1 MDRTMQITAHLFI
14 TRFDVCV
21 RPLFVLWSFSAYDL
35 LLKEETKT
43 HDCMLVRS
51 SSFDDNY
58 DRVMRFRF
66 FRSQQPMTDQR
77 DPYAITSSNK
87 LSAATWNGE
96 SCEVFFDLL
105 CRGECIVQTV
115 SSNASRRQDMRSNP
129 TGTMWTTR
137 CECNSKQMAVS
148 RRLIHTQ
155 YAHDSVEP
163 ISKMLGH
170 HHSQLTASPR
180 CFAKIFK
187 SNVNRN

>member
-1 MDRTMQITAHLFI
+1 MQITAHLFI

-96 SCEVFFDLL
+96 SCEVFSIYYAEANALFKLS
-105 CRGECIVQTV
+105 VQ
-115 SSNASRRQDMRSNP
+115 MRHEDRICAAIQP
-129 TGTMWTTR
+129 ER
-137 CECNSKQMAVS
+137 CERRGVNAIQSRWPLAVGS
-148 RRLIHTQ
+148 YTRN
-155 YAHDSVEP
+155 
-163 ISKMLGH
+163 MLTI
-170 HHSQLTASPR
+170 QLNLFRKCSGTTT
-180 CFAKIFK
+180 
-187 SNVNRN
+187 VN